1 MAYQRL
7 VEQRGIWLIKWV
19 KTGEPIFTNWVYR
32 LIPLLTENKTILDA
46 SCFTK
51 LCIIVR
57 HHYTQ
62 HSDLIQLLI
71 AYSIKTNE
79 QELYIAIAKP
89 QNEARSDI
97 QLPEEG
103 RSAAISSYCYA
114 S

>member
-19 KTGEPIFTNWVYR
+19 KTGEPIFTNWV
-32 LIPLLTENKTILDA
+32 PTI
-46 SCFTK
+46 
-51 LCIIVR
+51 
-57 HHYTQ
+57 H
-62 HSDLIQLLI
+62 LLI
-71 AYSIKTNE
+71 AYSVKTNE

-89 QNEARSDI
+89 QNEARSDT